1 MEESRF
7 MERKRSSALVLI
19 AFTLFLLL
27 GIAMRGTA
35 QQSSSAQPP
44 AAQSPSHKTTSVS
57 ARASATKYKVPDNP
71 SPHPAPEQPIPY
83 SHKQHLAFG
92 LKCQECHTNPEP
104 GKLMTFPTTA
114 KCMQCH
120 VTIAKDKP
128 SIQKIAQY
136 AASKQ
141 EIPWV
146 RVYKVIP
153 GVKWTHRAHLAVGVK
168 CETCHGDVS
177 QIAAMSEVTSVVTMY
192 SCLSCHEMNHAK
204 TTCETCHA
212 RPSFE
217 HSSVADGRKN

>member
-1 MEESRF
+1 MGESEF
-7 MERKRSSALVLI
+7 MERKRSTALVLVALTLI
-19 AFTLFLLL
+19 ALL
-27 GIAMRGTA
+27 GIATRGTA
-35 QQSSSAQPP
+35 QQSTAAKPSA
-44 AAQSPSHKTTSVS
+44 HKTTN
-57 ARASATKYKVPDNP
+57 ASAHTSAKHMVPDNP

-104 GKLMTFPTTA
+104 GKLMTLPDTA

-136 AASKQ
+136 AASNQ
-141 EIPWV
+141 QIPWV

-153 GVKWTHRAHLAVGVK
+153 GVSWTHRAHLVAGVK

-177 QIAAMSEVTSVVTMY
+177 QISAMSEVTSVVTMY
-192 SCLSCHEMNHAK
+192 SCLNCHEMNHAK
-204 TTCETCHA
+204 TSCETCHV

-217 HSSVADGRKN
+217 RPSVADVRKN